1 MNINLPSVIEL
12 GKSGLIAIA
21 VIVSTITTAKAQ
33 NNLPPVENT
42 LNGLF
47 SPTAA
52 QRFFET
58 GRIVFEREIDFI
70 SDSENYFNDDILQLD
85 EEELREPIEEIPQ
98 IQNIEPNN
106 FPDN

>member
-21 VIVSTITTAKAQ
+21 LIVSTITTAKAQ

-47 SPTAA
+47 TPTAA

-58 GRIVFEREIDFI
+58 GRINFEKEIDFVT
-70 SDSENYFNDDILQLD
+70 DSENYFNGDILQLD
-85 EEELREPIEEIPQ
+85 EEELRKPIEENKQ
-98 IQNIEPNN
+98 FQNIENN
-106 FPDN
+106 SFLDN